1 MRKETNGIQPQST
14 IPKWLHTLLMVAS
27 VAVVLRW
34 LWGWFGPGK
43 EAVRRQAESFS
54 QMLPLDF
61 KGLLFLGIAIVAAGY
76 LCWRLLTWF
85 FWRKYFG
92 DQDPPGDDNSWM

>member
-1 MRKETNGIQPQST
+1 MQPQST

-76 LCWRLLTWF
+76 LCWRLLTWL
-85 FWRKYFG
+85 FG
-92 DQDPPGDDNSWM
+92 ANTLAIKTLPVMIIAGCKKACCIG